1 MSIKRSK
8 CGLNDIFHESYLILE
23 LITDSLVSD
32 TALDQLISEIN
43 VKEAAPTRVSNNKD
57 KSKIARK
64 NGTISKVLSNLRH
77 SLMTPEHL
85 ARTLNIGLDKSK
97 KMLRVTT

>member
-1 MSIKRSK
+1 M
-8 CGLNDIFHESYLILE
+8 NDIFHESYLILE

-57 KSKIARK
+57 K
-64 NGTISKVLSNLRH
+64 
-77 SLMTPEHL
+77 
-85 ARTLNIGLDKSK
+85 
-97 KMLRVTT
+97 